1 MSAQRLSIP
10 PSGFIEPCLPTSVA
24 RPPRGPEWQ
33 HELKHDGFRLMA
45 RRTGGGHARLFT
57 RRGADWAAR
66 YPHIVKAVQTLA
78 CLSATID
85 GEAVYCGPAGSGGS
99 SLGASGLGGSGL
111 AAPQGR
117 ERDRHVLMYAFD
129 LLELNGTDLREL
141 PLAKR
146 RAMLARLLRRAP
158 DGIQFSE
165 HGDDGSLLFEQVCK
179 MGLEGIV
186 SKRRDSVYRS
196 GRSRLW
202 LETRNPASPVGQRFD
217 KGT

>member
-1 MSAQRLSIP
+1 MNAQRLSIP

-45 RRTGGGHARLFT
+45 RRKSGGHARLFT

-66 YPHIVKAVQTLA
+66 FPHIVKGMQALA

-85 GEAVYCGPAGSGGS
+85 GEAVYCGPAGV
-99 SLGASGLGGSGL
+99 

-129 LLELNGTDLREL
+129 LLELNGADLREL

-165 HGDDGSLLFEQVCK
+165 HGDDGSLLFEQVCR

-202 LETRNPASPVGQRFD
+202 LETRNPASPARQRFD
-217 KGT
+217 KGTW